1 MKVRLLSALSLMLCS
16 TTSWAVDCA
25 PIETPS
31 LRATVCR
38 VDARREHLQLFL
50 RDEAGAPFNSFTA
63 IEHWLEPGGQH
74 LLFAM
79 NAGMYRPDY
88 SPSGLFVS
96 EGKQLAP
103 LETRNGHGNFFLKP
117 NGVFL
122 VSERGARVVETSEYP
137 LLHERVLLATQSGP
151 LLLRRGRMHPG
162 FRADSASR
170 LIRNGVGVTAAGDAV
185 FVISDAPVNFHEF
198 AALFRDQLH
207 CPDALYLDGNV
218 SSLHARALGR
228 SDRKTD
234 LGPIIGVTGPDRGAK
249 E

>member
-1 MKVRLLSALSLMLCS
+1 MKSQLLIALSLMLFS
-16 TTSWAVDCA
+16 MASRAVDCT

-31 LRATVCR
+31 LHATVCR
-38 VDARREHLQLFL
+38 VDVRREHLQLFL
-50 RDEAGAPFNSFTA
+50 RDGTDAPFNSFAA
-63 IEHWLEPGGQH
+63 IERWLAPQGRH
-74 LLFAM
+74 LQFAM

-88 SPSGLFVS
+88 LPSGLFVA

-122 VSERGARVVETSEYP
+122 VSERGARVVETSDYP
-137 LLHERVLLATQSGP
+137 RLQQRVLLATQSGP
-151 LLLRRGRMHPG
+151 LLLHRGRIHPG
-162 FRADSASR
+162 FKADSASR
-170 LIRNGVGVTAAGDAV
+170 LIRNGVGVTAEGEAV
-185 FVISDAPVNFHEF
+185 FAISDTPVNFYEF
-198 AALFRDQLH
+198 ARLFRDRLH

-228 SDRKTD
+228 SDRNSD
-234 LGPIIGVTGPDRGAK
+234 LGPIIGVTEPDRAAK